1 MPQLIV
7 AGLVAIGVGTTVATV
22 AGYVIGAAAV
32 MGTTRLLTKRALKKA
47 GAGGDGGGRVQIPPA
62 TDNKIP
68 VVYGSAYMS
77 GPIIDAHITADQKTM
92 YYVLALAEKTDN
104 GTISYGDIYYDG
116 KLVTFT
122 SDGLGGTT
130 RVASLTTNSSTP
142 QVDSRVDG
150 NLFMYFYNN
159 GSTSP
164 TNTTLNAYD
173 VMPSWTSSMA
183 MTNCAFVIVEV
194 KYNVDAATTNLGAVI
209 AEVVNTESGQ
219 STGVYRPGTAIFD
232 YLTNTTY
239 GCAIPSA
246 KVNTASLD
254 ALNTYSDAN
263 ITYTPVGG
271 GSATQP
277 RYRINGPLD
286 TAASC
291 LDNLQILVDSCD
303 SWLQYSELSGE
314 WKVVINAPYAGTA
327 FAIDASNIIG
337 GVQVNPLDLND
348 TYNQLEVAYPNENIK
363 DQSDYQVLLLSD
375 YQVGLLSPNEAV
387 NRLNISY
394 PIVNNAVQ
402 AKYLGVRR
410 LLQSREDLVISINLD
425 FSGIQIEAGDVVAVT
440 HATYGW
446 VSKLFRVSQVSE
458 VKDQEGR
465 LGASIVA
472 FEYNA
477 TIYNDQAIT
486 DFIPAFNTGLRS
498 PNVFDAPTVPVIATV
513 PVSNA
518 STTSFNVSSNV
529 PSNGAVIYMDF
540 NYGNSSNIQEHL
552 LYRTV
557 QPGPG
562 TTFTANSNIT
572 INVNDIAAGNLY
584 WSATARNDFA
594 GRQSNA
600 SSEFV
605 WAGPKVSDYDANT
618 GQGGIGI
625 NELQPNIFGP
635 NLFPPDVKPIIIVN
649 TLPTCN
655 ATSVGSTAYLLTDGK
670 LYICNGTNFEAVASN
685 NLITGEIVASQIAN
699 VFGNTITGTIDN
711 AGFPSANLIGNIVS
725 SQISNIANTQI
736 IGQIVSGQ
744 IANIANTQI
753 VGQLVSTQI
762 ANVANTSIIGDIIA
776 TQVANTGILGDIV
789 SSQIANAAITSD
801 KLAAN
806 SVIAGKIFANAV
818 TAITIATNAVTS
830 DKILANAIIAN
841 KIAAGAVESDKILA
855 NAITADKILANAV
868 VAGKIAADAVGAN
881 QITANAIT
889 AIKIQAGA
897 VESDKILANAITSDK
912 ILANAIIAGKIA
924 VDAVGANQILANA
937 ITAVKISAN
946 AITTDKIEAN
956 AIVTSKILAGSINAA
971 LLAAN
976 AVVAG
981 TIAANAMSLGSLISD
996 TTKTFD
1002 GANFQFELGTGTTI
1016 GGYGGAG
1023 IFRTQK
1029 VTSFAIGG
1037 LNTSSDSFAVAGQS
1051 TSNTGGGYGAA
1062 FVNSTAAGS
1071 NTHRTEA
1078 YFASSDQ
1085 AGLFSRTGANIFA
1098 TMTNSTYAIE
1108 TIGDVSVTGNITA
1121 TGTIT
1126 PFTGSHNGLVDK
1138 TVTLSL
1144 GDILVDDY
1152 VIAKYSINDVL
1163 TQMSISNVANQPAIG
1178 VYSGDCIPSYIP
1190 LPISQPGPQIQIA
1203 LNTWMP
1209 GPVILANAYANIL
1222 DDNKVIVVNSVGEG
1236 QINVIGENGNIQIGD
1251 LIVTSSVPGKGM
1263 KQTDDVVRSITVA
1276 KARENVTFA
1285 TTTEEKQIACI
1296 YLAG

>member
-1 MPQLIV
+1 
-7 AGLVAIGVGTTVATV
+7 
-22 AGYVIGAAAV
+22 
-32 MGTTRLLTKRALKKA
+32 
-47 GAGGDGGGRVQIPPA
+47 
-62 TDNKIP
+62 
-68 VVYGSAYMS
+68 
-77 GPIIDAHITADQKTM
+77 
-92 YYVLALAEKTDN
+92 
-104 GTISYGDIYYDG
+104 
-116 KLVTFT
+116 
-122 SDGLGGTT
+122 
-130 RVASLTTNSSTP
+130 
-142 QVDSRVDG
+142 
-150 NLFMYFYNN
+150 
-159 GSTSP
+159 
-164 TNTTLNAYD
+164 
-173 VMPSWTSSMA
+173 MA
-183 MTNCAFVIVEV
+183 MTDCAFVIVEV

-271 GSATQP
+271 GSATQA

-486 DFIPAFNTGLRS
+486 DYIPAFNTGLRS
-498 PNVFDAPTVPVIATV
+498 PNVFDAPTVPVITDGAIA
-513 PVSNA
+513 NA
-518 STTSFNVSSNV
+518 STTSFNVTSAV

-540 NYGNSSNIQEHL
+540 NYGNSSNVQEHL
-552 LYRTV
+552 LYRTL

-562 TTFTANSNIT
+562 TTFVANSNVT
-572 INVNDIAAGNLY
+572 INVNDIAAGNVY

-600 SSEFV
+600 SNVYV
-605 WAGPKVSDYDANT
+605 WTGAAVSNYNSNT
-618 GQGGIGI
+618 GQGGITAAQ
-625 NELQPNIFGP
+625 LQPNVIGPNSFGP
-635 NLFPPDVKPIIIVN
+635 NTQPINVVN
-649 TLPTCN
+649 SLPNTCSN
-655 ATSVGSTAYLLTDGK
+655 STIGSTVYLTTDEK
-670 LYICNGTNFEAVASN
+670 LYICDGTSFKAVASN
-685 NLITGEIVASQIAN
+685 NLITGDIVASQIAN

-711 AGFPSANLIGNIVS
+711 AGFPSANLIGNIVASQISNVSNTVIIGNIIASQIANVFGNTITGTISNAGFPSANLIGNIVS

-736 IGQIVSGQ
+736 V
-744 IANIANTQI
+744 
-753 VGQLVSTQI
+753 
-762 ANVANTSIIGDIIA
+762 GDIIA

-818 TAITIATNAVTS
+818 TAVTIATNAITS
-830 DKILANAIIAN
+830 DKIFANAIIAN
-841 KIAAGAVESDKILA
+841 KIATGAVESDKILA

-868 VAGKIAADAVGAN
+868 VAGKIAVDAVGAN
-881 QITANAIT
+881 QILANAIT
-889 AIKIQAGA
+889 AVKISAGA
-897 VESDKILANAITSDK
+897 VEAGKIAADAVTSNTILANAIV
-912 ILANAIIAGKIA
+912 AGKIA

-946 AITTDKIEAN
+946 AVTTDKIEAN
-956 AIVTSKILAGSINAA
+956 AITTNKIQAGAIT
-971 LLAAN
+971 
-976 AVVAG
+976 AG
-981 TIAANAMSLGSLISD
+981 LIAANSVAADSLISGTSANNAGNVFGLGSGLSINGETGVIVGLSYNND
-996 TTKTFD
+996 VWGAVIGAQQHDALGVGTAELNGYAVAAYGGMNNALTT
-1002 GANFQFELGTGTTI
+1002 FQFAGTLGFMNAGNTDGSGGFFTKSGSTIQAVLVNNTYAGEFTGDV
-1016 GGYGGAG
+1016 
-1023 IFRTQK
+1023 FC
-1029 VTSFAIGG
+1029 
-1037 LNTSSDSFAVAGQS
+1037 
-1051 TSNTGGGYGAA
+1051 
-1062 FVNSTAAGS
+1062 
-1071 NTHRTEA
+1071 
-1078 YFASSDQ
+1078 
-1085 AGLFSRTGANIFA
+1085 TGA
-1098 TMTNSTYAIE
+1098 YL
-1108 TIGDVSVTGNITA
+1108 
-1121 TGTIT
+1121 
-1126 PFTGSHNGLVDK
+1126 PFTGAHQSIIASN
-1138 TVTLSL
+1138 TAAII
-1144 GDILVDDY
+1144 GDILIDDQL
-1152 VIAKYSINDVL
+1152 IAKQGISETATLVVL
-1163 TQMSISNVANQPAIG
+1163 SSTATQKGAIG
-1178 VYSGDCIPSYIP
+1178 VYTG
-1190 LPISQPGPQIQIA
+1190 
-1203 LNTWMP
+1203 NT
-1209 GPVILANAYANIL
+1209 GVNQYPVAMTNTVIDNTGAVPRSTLELKPEYATLMTTHKTININA
-1222 DDNKVIVVNSVGEG
+1222 VGEG
-1236 QINVIGENGNIQIGD
+1236 QINVIGENGNIEIGD
-1251 LIVTSSVPGKGM
+1251 LIVTSSTAGKGM
-1263 KQTDDVVRSITVA
+1263 KQSDDVVRSTTVA
-1276 KARENVTFA
+1276 KSRENVTFA